1 MEWTMTLMVA
11 SLAAS
16 FVFGITIGYFIAKH
30 NFLSDLA
37 AQQQEQEKTR
47 TWVDYL
53 KTLQGGKNE

>member
-30 NFLSDLA
+30 NFATEQLQRD
-37 AQQQEQEKTR
+37 AQLKNTEVWME
-47 TWVDYL
+47 YI
-53 KTLQGGKNE
+53 KTLGGAR